1 MAEPIAPRDIVETTG
16 LDSFTVT
23 ADQTTNVF
31 GEQDEPP
38 GIPAAVDAEPGEA
51 IQLLGT
57 ASLLARIE
65 FVSRESIAGEIPPD
79 TGVVGATA
87 TVTHRS
93 AAPLGTTVQVRTEV
107 TGVTGADITFEGTV
121 RTADDGRL
129 VGSATAGLKLVD
141 RDRFRERVPTEDDD
155 LDT

>member
-16 LDSFTVT
+16 WGSFTVT

-31 GEQDEPP
+31 GEQDDPP
-38 GIPAAVDAEPGEA
+38 GIPAAVDAEPNEA

-57 ASLLARIE
+57 APLLARIE

-79 TGVVGATA
+79 TGVVGTTA

-107 TGVTGADITFEGTV
+107 TGVAGAEITFEGTV
-121 RTADDGRL
+121 RTSDNGRL

-141 RDRFRERVPTEDDD
+141 RDRFREMVSTEDDD
-155 LDT
+155 PDG